1 MTEKEKTAPVVSVG
15 ADTEQSIL
23 KHIDNSITDFAK
35 DGKNLDDYLE
45 EMQKE
50 FLQQFDPSHL
60 KTISMR
66 ELYNTVY
73 QSKPPLIDGLLYP
86 GTYIFAGAPKLG
98 KSFLIA
104 QLAYHI
110 SSGTPLWNF
119 DVRKGTVLYLALED
133 DYQRL
138 QERLYRMFGTESAD
152 NLYFSVSAG
161 QLGNGLDEQLTRFMT
176 EHTDTKLIIIDT
188 LQKVREMGGDN
199 YSYANDYE
207 IITRLKKFADNYGI
221 CLLLVHHT
229 RKQNSDDKFD
239 MISGTNGL
247 LGAADGGFILR
258 KEKRTSNSAT
268 LEVSGRDN
276 YSYANDYEI
285 ITRLKKFAD
294 NYGICLL
301 LVHHTRKQN
310 SDDKFD
316 MISGTNGLL
325 GAADGGFI
333 LRKEKRTSN
342 SATLEVS
349 GRDQPDQKIYL
360 SRNPK
365 TLVWELERT
374 ETELWKLPPEPLLED
389 IAGKITN
396 ENPEWYGSPTELVEF
411 LGADMKANALTMKL
425 NINAGRLF
433 NEYGIS
439 YQNKRCHD
447 GRKVSLTYEQR
458 DDV

>member
-1 MTEKEKTAPVVSVG
+1 
-15 ADTEQSIL
+15 
-23 KHIDNSITDFAK
+23 
-35 DGKNLDDYLE
+35 
-45 EMQKE
+45 
-50 FLQQFDPSHL
+50 
-60 KTISMR
+60 
-66 ELYNTVY
+66 
-73 QSKPPLIDGLLYP
+73 
-86 GTYIFAGAPKLG
+86 
-98 KSFLIA
+98 
-104 QLAYHI
+104 
-110 SSGTPLWNF
+110 
-119 DVRKGTVLYLALED
+119 
-133 DYQRL
+133 
-138 QERLYRMFGTESAD
+138 MFGTESTD

-161 QLGNGLDEQLTRFMT
+161 QLGNGLDEQLTRFMA
-176 EHTDTKLIIIDT
+176 EHSDTKLIIVDT
-188 LQKVREMGGDN
+188 LQKVREVGGDN

-207 IITRLKKFADNYGI
+207 IITRLKKFAD
-221 CLLLVHHT
+221 
-229 RKQNSDDKFD
+229 S
-239 MISGTNGL
+239 
-247 LGAADGGFILR
+247 
-258 KEKRTSNSAT
+258 
-268 LEVSGRDN
+268 
-276 YSYANDYEI
+276 
-285 ITRLKKFAD
+285 
-294 NYGICLL
+294 YGICLL

-360 SRNPK
+360 NRNPE
-365 TLVWELERT
+365 TLVWELERA
-374 ETELWKLPPEPLLED
+374 ETELWKLPPEQLLEN